1 MDKDARVSDDGGV
14 VALDVTDQWDLI
26 YDSDEAGW
34 QGRSLP
40 EWDIIYDSD
49 EAGWQGRSNRDSSIG

>member
-49 EAGWQGRSNRDSSIG
+49 EAGWQGR